1 MRLRVGI
8 LCLRMTCLSP
18 LKPTA
23 ELGVLALGLVLVFC
37 GFAAAGSFLA
47 FGPTQ
52 YVRDNGKPGP
62 VVQTFSI
69 LDPSTTYTLRIDSN
83 GVSRAIVSLT
93 GVAIFTE
100 RDFNQRV
107 TLLTKTVTLR
117 ATNQLSVE
125 LRGKPGESL
134 TIQIT
139 GADNTPPTITAS
151 PDRPP
156 NAAGWY
162 NASVA

>member
-8 LCLRMTCLSP
+8 PYLRMSCLSP

-23 ELGVLALGLVLVFC
+23 VFGLLALGLVLVFC

-52 YVRDNGKPGP
+52 YVRDNGKPSP
-62 VVQTFSI
+62 VVQTFSL

-83 GVSRAIVSLT
+83 GVSSAIVSLN
-93 GVAIFTE
+93 GVDIFTE

-107 TLLTKTVTLR
+107 TLLTKTVTLT
-117 ATNQLSVE
+117 ATTQLS
-125 LRGKPGESL
+125 LDLCAK
-134 TIQIT
+134 
-139 GADNTPPTITAS
+139 AS
-151 PDRPP
+151 D
-156 NAAGWY
+156 
-162 NASVA
+162 

>member
-8 LCLRMTCLSP
+8 PYLRMSCLSP

-23 ELGVLALGLVLVFC
+23 VFGLLALGLVLVFC

-52 YVRDNGKPGP
+52 YVRDNGKPSP

-83 GVSRAIVSLT
+83 GVSSAIVSLN
-93 GVAIFTE
+93 GVVIFKE
-100 RDFNQRV
+100 NDFNANV
-107 TLLTKTVTLR
+107 ALLTKPVTLQ
-117 ATNQLSVE
+117 ATNQLTVE
-125 LRGKPGESL
+125 LR
-134 TIQIT
+134 
-139 GADNTPPTITAS
+139 
-151 PDRPP
+151 
-156 NAAGWY
+156 
-162 NASVA
+162 